1 MKQIVLLWMM
11 VGIGWMASAQTSDS
25 VIVLNG
31 NRSFQLQKH
40 IPGSFSYLNVDV
52 LGNLYLL
59 QPNSR
64 LVKYNSNGDSLA
76 VFNEVRKYG
85 TPTLIDVSNP
95 LKTIV
100 FYKSYGTVVVL
111 DRFLSQRSSLDLR
124 KQQVFMP
131 ACVANSYD
139 NQLWIFDAQ
148 EFKLKKFSDDGTLL
162 QESTDLRLMIDSM
175 PAPTQLFDS
184 ENLVYCYDPVNGF
197 FIFDYYGGWKNQL
210 PFKNWQQ
217 VFVSGKQIYGIV
229 DNELQAYSIG
239 SLQLRHYPLPEPIH
253 NAISVLGRQGRLY
266 VLTEAGVDIY
276 GLP

>member
-1 MKQIVLLWMM
+1 MKQLMILCSIL
-11 VGIGWMASAQTSDS
+11 AAALYSTAQTTDS
-25 VIVLNG
+25 LIYLQG
-31 NRSFQLQKH
+31 NQSFQKQKQ

-52 LGNLYLL
+52 LGNIYLL
-59 QPNSR
+59 QQNSR
-64 LVKYNSNGDSLA
+64 LVKYNSNGDSIA

-85 TPTLIDVSNP
+85 TPTQIDVSNP

-100 FYKSYGTVVVL
+100 FYKNFATVVVL

-139 NQLWIFDAQ
+139 NQLWVFDAQ
-148 EFKLKKFSDDGTLL
+148 EFKLKKFSDEGTLL
-162 QESTDLRLMIDSM
+162 QESADLRLIIDSM

-184 ENLVYCYDPVNGF
+184 DNLVYCYDPAKGF
-197 FIFDYYGGWKNQL
+197 FIFDYYGAWKNQL

-217 VFVSGKQIYGIV
+217 VFVSGKQLYGIAGS
-229 DNELQAYSIG
+229 ELQAYSIG
-239 SLQLRHYPLPEPIH
+239 SLLLRHYPLPESIR
-253 NAISVLGRQGRLY
+253 NALTVVGRQGRLY